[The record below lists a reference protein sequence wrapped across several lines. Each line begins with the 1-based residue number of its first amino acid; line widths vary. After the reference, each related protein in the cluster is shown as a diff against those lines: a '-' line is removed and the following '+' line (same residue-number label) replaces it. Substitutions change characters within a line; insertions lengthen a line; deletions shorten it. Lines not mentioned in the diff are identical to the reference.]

1 MRAKTAVFL
10 VIFAILVSV
19 GNIPAWAD
27 GEDLPIRSGPRPAT
41 TAGVPHMQIGVE
53 ARPELSL
60 ELLRRVATIPDV
72 EIRESV
78 VSLPG
83 AKGFWLDDEIPLAH
97 PEVIVGGRE
106 FAHIHPDGSLH
117 ASLPPHLALEAV
129 DAGWA
134 IHHPWSDQRAG
145 LEWVGDDLHTPVNGR
160 IGRGSSARPG
170 VLQFCHRQKFGCWIG
185 AQRACHVWT
194 APQDIGVRNAGRK
207 I

>member
-19 GNIPAWAD
+19 GIIPAWAD
-27 GEDLPIRSGPRPAT
+27 GEDLPIRSGPRPET
-41 TAGVPHMQIGVE
+41 TAGVPHVQIGVE

-134 IHHPWSDQRAG
+134 IHHPWSDQRQGWSGLVMIYTPQSMDELDVVFQLVLASYNFVTGRNLAAG
-145 LEWVGDDLHTPVNGR
+145 
-160 IGRGSSARPG
+160 
-170 VLQFCHRQKFGCWIG
+170 
-185 AQRACHVWT
+185 
-194 APQDIGVRNAGRK
+194 
-207 I
+207 